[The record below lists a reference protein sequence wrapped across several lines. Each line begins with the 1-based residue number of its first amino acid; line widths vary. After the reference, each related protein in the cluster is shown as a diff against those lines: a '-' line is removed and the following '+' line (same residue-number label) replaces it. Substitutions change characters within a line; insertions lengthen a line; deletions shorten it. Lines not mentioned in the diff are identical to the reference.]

1 MINPTRRIL
10 IAAAAAL
17 GLAAVA
23 APALPAHAEDTL
35 VVGAYPANPPWENK
49 TPDGGFEGFEVDL
62 AKGIAERLG
71 MKIEFQ
77 DLGFQALFA
86 AVSSGRIDMAIS
98 SISITN
104 DRLKNQAF
112 TQGYYDSDMAL
123 VANGDTSMK
132 SLADVKGKTLGAI
145 ATSVGEAW
153 IKTNTDKYGIAE
165 YKSYDTQQNLLL
177 DTQSGRVDGA
187 VGDIA
192 GFQFAFTKMKGMKV
206 VDVIP
211 TGDKF
216 GIMLRKGSPL
226 LDKVNDA
233 ISAMKKDGTLEKLH
247 EKWLG
252 SPAAPTSAVNTV
264 LPIPQAQ

>member
-1 MINPTRRIL
+1 MTIARRSL
-10 IAAAAAL
+10 LAWTVAL
-17 GLAAVA
+17 GLA
-23 APALPAHAEDTL
+23 APALPAAGAETL
-35 VVGAYPANPPWENK
+35 TVGAYPANPPWENK
-49 TPDGGFEGFEVDL
+49 TPSGAFEGFEVDL
-62 AKGIAERLG
+62 ANEIGRRLG
-71 MKIEFQ
+71 MPIDFQ

-86 AVSSGRIDMAIS
+86 ATASGRIDFAIS

-123 VANGDTSMK
+123 IAKDDTAIK
-132 SLADVKGKTLGAI
+132 DLGGLKGKTVGAI

-153 IKTNTDKYGIAE
+153 IKANTVKYGIGD
-165 YKSYDTQQNLLL
+165 YRSYTTQQYLLL

-192 GFQFAFTKMKGMKV
+192 GFQVAFDSMKGMKIV
-206 VDVIP
+206 EKIP

-216 GIMLRKGSPL
+216 GIMMRKGSPL
-226 LDKVNDA
+226 LAKVDAA
-233 ISAMKKDGTLEKLH
+233 ISAIKKDGTLGKLH
-247 EKWLG
+247 ERWLG
-252 SPAAPTSAVNTV
+252 SPAAPDSAVNTV